1 MQDITALSLWQKGLR
16 HNYITADE
24 IRAAEEVH
32 KGEDAKDILLF
43 VYEAHLK
50 KCADDLERFGLLTD
64 IRKICL
70 WRHDDI
76 RLKEVEKEI
85 SETDR
90 RLNNAW
96 QEKYNSIDHD
106 KVSGLLSDERKELR
120 EKAVAELDDEW
131 EKELDAHYRSIAESK
146 K

>member
-1 MQDITALSLWQKGLR
+1 MQNITAFSLWQKGLR
-16 HNYITADE
+16 HDYVTADE
-24 IRAAEEVH
+24 VKAAEEAN
-32 KGEDAKDILLF
+32 KGENAKDILLF

-50 KCADDLERFGLLTD
+50 KCSDDLERFGLLTD
-64 IRKICL
+64 IRKICI

-76 RLKEVEKEI
+76 RLKEIEKEI

-106 KVSGLLSDERKELR
+106 KILGLSNDERKELR
-120 EKAVAELDDEW
+120 EKAVAELDDDW
-131 EKELDAHYRSIAESK
+131 EKELDAHYRSMVEGK